1 MTSPSST
8 KQASII
14 IIYLVPRVVK
24 RRLTLVVGVDTAW
37 NLDAPS
43 TGNIA
48 GRRLQ
53 KEERLLGHSIVE
65 LLDMSSIVPADSNN
79 LETGLRVS
87 GMLHSRNAPSS
98 RVS

>member
-1 MTSPSST
+1 
-8 KQASII
+8 
-14 IIYLVPRVVK
+14 VPRVVK

-48 GRRLQ
+48 SRRLQ
-53 KEERLLGHSIVE
+53 KEEWLLGHGIVE
-65 LLDMSSIVPADSNN
+65 LFDMSSIVPADSNN

-87 GMLHSRNAPSS
+87 GMPRSRDTPSS